1 MYNSN
6 KIKGGLFGLIIG
18 DTLGVPYEFYR
29 ADELPPK
36 EFIEFEPP
44 NGFIKAHDVKA
55 ATWSDDS
62 SQALCLLESLLDKNK
77 FDLYDFA
84 DKLIDWLE
92 NGRWA
97 IDNIVF
103 DIGMQTSKSLYSY
116 EKGISP
122 YESGFVEPD
131 GKGNGALM
139 RVLPLALWH
148 TGTDEQLIEDAHT
161 QCLVTHGHICNQ
173 ACSALY
179 CLVARGLLNE
189 KSFDDSYNQAVLT
202 LRTIYKNMPDYE
214 KELEWSIRPDD
225 EMVGTG
231 GGYVIDCL
239 RSTFMILKKATS
251 YEQAVKDAVAL
262 GNDTDTT
269 AAVTGGLAGIL
280 FGFSSIPQRWID
292 GLRSKEIVDKL
303 IKIK

>member
-29 ADELPPK
+29 A
-36 EFIEFEPP
+36 
-44 NGFIKAHDVKA
+44 
-55 ATWSDDS
+55 
-62 SQALCLLESLLDKNK
+62 
-77 FDLYDFA
+77 
-84 DKLIDWLE
+84 
-92 NGRWA
+92 
-97 IDNIVF
+97 
-103 DIGMQTSKSLYSY
+103 
-116 EKGISP
+116 
-122 YESGFVEPD
+122 
-131 GKGNGALM
+131 
-139 RVLPLALWH
+139 
-148 TGTDEQLIEDAHT
+148 
-161 QCLVTHGHICNQ
+161 
-173 ACSALY
+173 
-179 CLVARGLLNE
+179 
-189 KSFDDSYNQAVLT
+189 
-202 LRTIYKNMPDYE
+202 
-214 KELEWSIRPDD
+214 DD